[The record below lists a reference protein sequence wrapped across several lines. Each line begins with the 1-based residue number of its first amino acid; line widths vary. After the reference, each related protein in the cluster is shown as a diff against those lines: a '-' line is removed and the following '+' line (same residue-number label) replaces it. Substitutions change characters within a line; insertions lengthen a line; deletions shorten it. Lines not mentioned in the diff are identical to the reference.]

1 MILFEKYDNII
12 KYYKYN
18 LQYCL
23 TNMGSIMNYIEQ
35 DTLTK
40 DLRKLKGIMVSL
52 SALETEI
59 SIGSINKELDKAV
72 GFFQI
77 NFSKL

>member
-1 MILFEKYDNII
+1 MPEFMEKY
-12 KYYKYN
+12 
-18 LQYCL
+18 LPF
-23 TNMGSIMNYIEQ
+23 T
-35 DTLTK
+35 
-40 DLRKLKGIMVSL
+40 LKGIMVSL

>member
-1 MILFEKYDNII
+1 
-12 KYYKYN
+12 
-18 LQYCL
+18 
-23 TNMGSIMNYIEQ
+23 MNYIEQ
-35 DTLTK
+35 DKLTK

>member
-1 MILFEKYDNII
+1 
-12 KYYKYN
+12 
-18 LQYCL
+18 
-23 TNMGSIMNYIEQ
+23 MNYIEQ

-52 SALETEI
+52 SALENEI

-72 GFFQI
+72 GFFSDQLFEVVNDI
-77 NFSKL
+77 DEMLKNTSKNDK